1 MGFSAQHPR
10 VRVFSKVHP
19 RPTHKESKPQKSDIF
34 LGFRLNPDQA
44 NIYLGD
50 TFAAVHTRCSVHRFE
65 LIAVKDNK
73 ADLFFD
79 LRNRARW
86 KKKTP
91 QVPTARHSSTQGAR
105 EIDGAVGSR
114 RFPPQPFREADP
126 SGLGFVQP
134 NRDPRREPPK
144 RRRFFPS
151 SSTSHES
158 GERIRSGPSPRNM
171 HAGAMHPSASTQDLI
186 RATRPKFPEGLKV
199 RPKTR
204 IASRAVAPP
213 VSARPPDRGTTVSTS
228 SHSGRERFPRNLP
241 CTPSPATPTADATRD
256 PQTQVLVVVKDE
268 SIHAPIKK
276 LLQEIGYKGANAHA
290 SQPRVDRGQPKR
302 DFTPD
307 PRRSLESSVRVART
321 RTLSGRSAR
330 LI

>member
-44 NIYLGD
+44 KLFRRHIRRRAL
-50 TFAAVHTRCSVHRFE
+50 TMLSAPIE

-114 RFPPQPFREADP
+114 RLPPQPFREADP

-151 SSTSHES
+151 SSTSHGS
-158 GERIRSGPSPRNM
+158 GE
-171 HAGAMHPSASTQDLI
+171 
-186 RATRPKFPEGLKV
+186 
-199 RPKTR
+199 
-204 IASRAVAPP
+204 
-213 VSARPPDRGTTVSTS
+213 STS
-228 SHSGRERFPRNLP
+228 VESEAGLRLGT
-241 CTPSPATPTADATRD
+241 CTPA
-256 PQTQVLVVVKDE
+256 
-268 SIHAPIKK
+268 
-276 LLQEIGYKGANAHA
+276 
-290 SQPRVDRGQPKR
+290 
-302 DFTPD
+302 
-307 PRRSLESSVRVART
+307 
-321 RTLSGRSAR
+321 
-330 LI
+330 